1 MLSLGTRWFLRK
13 WCVETVLIKIG
24 QLKIP
29 IKMLDAFKC
38 SKYNRKNRY
47 RKIHHTFMK
56 ICTRR
61 SDTQASIKPFST
73 HGNAFSGPINR
84 FSSATLVKTVDAFSG
99 VPSNVDTANV
109 SRHMRIGVVAQKYT
123 HNASRYFRLLR
134 YFISVSRRPEKEK
147 YTFVKLLHDE
157 CIEEH
162 TFTYSEFYR

>member
-1 MLSLGTRWFLRK
+1 
-13 WCVETVLIKIG
+13 
-24 QLKIP
+24 
-29 IKMLDAFKC
+29 
-38 SKYNRKNRY
+38 
-47 RKIHHTFMK
+47 MK